1 MLKAILIDDEP
12 NCLKML
18 EWELQNS
25 CPNVE
30 ILELCDS
37 GKAGLKAIRQHK
49 PDVVFLDVDMPY
61 MNGFEMLELLED
73 IDFEVIFT
81 TAYDE
86 YAVKAFKINAIDYL
100 LKPID
105 EDELLAA
112 VQKASTKIEMQ
123 QQLPRNTSVERPIKN
138 IIRKIAL
145 PTFEGL
151 VFAEVDKIIYC
162 QSDNNYTKIF
172 LKGDKDLFISKTLK
186 EMEEVLGNYH
196 FFRVHNSFVVNL
208 NEIKHY
214 IKADG
219 GYLVMSNEGKVKV
232 SRNKKDALL
241 QLFQTPSR
249 SKLL

>member
-12 NCLKML
+12 NCLKVL

-30 ILELCDS
+30 VLGLFSS
-37 GKAGLKAIRQHK
+37 GKEGLKALQQHQ

-61 MNGFEMLELLED
+61 MNGFEMLELVPD
-73 IDFEVIFT
+73 IDFEVVFT
-81 TAYDE
+81 TAHDE

-105 EDELLAA
+105 EDELQAA
-112 VQKASTKIEMQ
+112 IKKVEDKQQTKNKKSTIAADD
-123 QQLPRNTSVERPIKN
+123 PRKN

-151 VFAEVDKIIYC
+151 VFVEVDQIIYC

-172 LKGDKDLFISKTLK
+172 LKEGKDLFISKTLK
-186 EMEEVLGNYH
+186 ELEELLGNYH
-196 FFRVHNSFVVNL
+196 FYRVHNSFVVNL
-208 NEIKHY
+208 NEIKNY
-214 IKADG
+214 VKADG
-219 GYLVMSNEGKVKV
+219 GYLVMSNEGKVRV
-232 SRNKKDALL
+232 SRSKKESLL
-241 QLFQTPSR
+241 SLFQTPS
-249 SKLL
+249 KN

>member
-18 EWELQNS
+18 EWELKNS

-37 GKAGLKAIRQHK
+37 GKSGLKAIKQHK
-49 PDVVFLDVDMPY
+49 PNIVFLDVDMPY

-105 EDELLAA
+105 EDELMAA
-112 VQKASTKIEMQ
+112 VQKVTTKLEM
-123 QQLPRNTSVERPIKN
+123 QQLPRNIATEKTAQN

-172 LKGDKDLFISKTLK
+172 FK
-186 EMEEVLGNYH
+186 
-196 FFRVHNSFVVNL
+196 R
-208 NEIKHY
+208 
-214 IKADG
+214 
-219 GYLVMSNEGKVKV
+219 
-232 SRNKKDALL
+232 
-241 QLFQTPSR
+241 
-249 SKLL
+249 

>member
-18 EWELQNS
+18 DWELKNS

-30 ILELCDS
+30 IVEMCDS
-37 GKAGLKAIRQHK
+37 GKAGLKAIKQYK
-49 PDVVFLDVDMPY
+49 PSIVFLDVDMPY
-61 MNGFEMLELLED
+61 MNGFEMLELVED

-105 EDELLAA
+105 EDELAAA
-112 VQKASTKIEMQ
+112 VKKAEERIGVRSKKTKSSETENPQ
-123 QQLPRNTSVERPIKN
+123 QN

-151 VFAEVDKIIYC
+151 VFVEVDKIIYC

-172 LKGDKDLFISKTLK
+172 LKEGKDLFISKTLK
-186 EMEEVLGNYH
+186 EMEEVLGQYH
-196 FFRVHNSFVVNL
+196 FYRVHNSFMVNL
-208 NEIKHY
+208 NEIKNY

-219 GYLVMSNEGKVKV
+219 GYLIMSNDGKVRV
-232 SRNKKDALL
+232 SRSKKEGLL
-241 QLFQTPSR
+241 QLFQTPRKS
-249 SKLL
+249 